1 MMGTK
6 ALKQY
11 LKQTGGVF
19 VLTAL
24 ALPFFLA
31 CVGLAVDVGNLYI
44 HRSRLQNTADAA
56 ALAGAEDPAS

>member
-6 ALKQY
+6 ALKKHW
-11 LKQTGGVF
+11 KQKGGVF

-44 HRSRLQNTADAA
+44 HKSRLQNATDAA
-56 ALAGAEDPAS
+56 ALKG